1 MAPPVDAAT
10 AQGVVF
16 NMVSLL
22 FRIERESQG
31 RIRVCRS
38 VSDIRRCMSEGIL
51 APVLHIEG
59 AEAIDANFE
68 ILDVL
73 YAAGLRSLGPV
84 WSRPNAFGHGV
95 PFLCPSTPN
104 TGPGLTDLGKE
115 LVRQC
120 NKLRLVT
127 DLSHINERG
136 FWDVAAISNAPLI
149 ATHSNAHALSPHS
162 RNLTDKQLAAIR
174 ETGGLV
180 GINFATSFLRSD
192 GARDADAPI
201 ELVIEH
207 LAYMLEHLGEDGV
220 GLGSDF
226 DGARMPTGIGTAAG
240 LQNLVEAMRQRGFG
254 EPLIEKV
261 CFRNWLRV
269 LEKTWGM
276 AGQDSDS
283 RAPPLVGNTASSRA
297 AFVPRRRSHG
307 PFRRGNFWTK
317 VQKGPRLLTLRRAV
331 QMHARPTSR

>member
-1 MAPPVDAAT
+1 
-10 AQGVVF
+10 
-16 NMVSLL
+16 
-22 FRIERESQG
+22 
-31 RIRVCRS
+31 
-38 VSDIRRCMSEGIL
+38 
-51 APVLHIEG
+51 
-59 AEAIDANFE
+59 
-68 ILDVL
+68 
-73 YAAGLRSLGPV
+73 
-84 WSRPNAFGHGV
+84 
-95 PFLCPSTPN
+95 
-104 TGPGLTDLGKE
+104 LTQLGKE

-120 NKLRLVT
+120 NKLRLLI

-254 EPLIEKV
+254 KPLIEKV

-276 AGQDSDS
+276 AGQD
-283 RAPPLVGNTASSRA
+283 
-297 AFVPRRRSHG
+297 
-307 PFRRGNFWTK
+307 
-317 VQKGPRLLTLRRAV
+317 
-331 QMHARPTSR
+331 

>member
-1 MAPPVDAAT
+1 
-10 AQGVVF
+10 
-16 NMVSLL
+16 
-22 FRIERESQG
+22 
-31 RIRVCRS
+31 
-38 VSDIRRCMSEGIL
+38 
-51 APVLHIEG
+51 
-59 AEAIDANFE
+59 
-68 ILDVL
+68 
-73 YAAGLRSLGPV
+73 
-84 WSRPNAFGHGV
+84 
-95 PFLCPSTPN
+95 
-104 TGPGLTDLGKE
+104 
-115 LVRQC
+115 
-120 NKLRLVT
+120 
-127 DLSHINERG
+127 
-136 FWDVAAISNAPLI
+136 VAAISNAPLI

-207 LAYMLEHLGEDGV
+207 LAYMLERLGEDGV

-254 EPLIEKV
+254 KPLIEKV

-276 AGQDSDS
+276 AGQD
-283 RAPPLVGNTASSRA
+283 
-297 AFVPRRRSHG
+297 
-307 PFRRGNFWTK
+307 
-317 VQKGPRLLTLRRAV
+317 
-331 QMHARPTSR
+331 